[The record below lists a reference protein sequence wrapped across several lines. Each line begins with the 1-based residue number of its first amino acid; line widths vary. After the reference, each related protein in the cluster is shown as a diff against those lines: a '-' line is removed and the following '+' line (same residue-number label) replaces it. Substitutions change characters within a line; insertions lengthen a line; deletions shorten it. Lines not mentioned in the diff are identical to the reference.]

1 MSGQNVEGIVERVVI
16 VGFGPVAARLVDEV
30 LPAVREGRL
39 DLTVIGAE
47 GVAAYNRVLVA
58 DVGTG
63 RTSGEAIGLADAA
76 QLRGDGATVLLGRTV
91 RRIDRAR
98 RTVLLD
104 DGTQEPFDRLVLATG
119 AQAVV
124 PTLAGLNPDP
134 AAVHLLPPGVTALRD
149 LEDAAKLRA
158 VVGSRGRV
166 VVLGGGILGIEAA
179 LAAAEEGADVTVV
192 HHGPHPLARNLDPGG
207 GRTLASALH
216 ANGIRLASDVRSTGV
231 AFRPSAG
238 GRHQFHALVLE
249 DGTELPADLLLLS
262 CGVRARTELAA
273 GCGLGVD
280 KGILVNHRLEADV
293 EGRIFAVGDCAQ
305 VACGDGGCAEC
316 SGSSAGPAGLI
327 GPGWRQAEYVARR
340 LLELAPRRQVAFAGG
355 TTAQPQAAPLAP
367 ERPGVMLLKAR
378 GLDMASAGNI
388 SPELWDA
395 WPPERDG
402 GGDSPGRPPIQVA
415 QWADPEH
422 GRYAKMVT
430 RAGVLEG
437 LVCVGMP
444 RTAAELVLLYERG
457 AELPA
462 DRTALFRLDS
472 VEQQDDGPAPA
483 DPDSTLCRC
492 SGATLGGVENAIAGG
507 CSSVKEVSAC
517 TRAGTGCGGCKSRIG
532 ELIEAYASVAVRA
545 VPQ

>member
-1 MSGQNVEGIVERVVI
+1 
-16 VGFGPVAARLVDEV
+16 
-30 LPAVREGRL
+30 
-39 DLTVIGAE
+39 
-47 GVAAYNRVLVA
+47 
-58 DVGTG
+58 
-63 RTSGEAIGLADAA
+63 
-76 QLRGDGATVLLGRTV
+76 
-91 RRIDRAR
+91 
-98 RTVLLD
+98 VLLD

-149 LEDAAKLRA
+149 LEDATKLRA
-158 VVGSRGRV
+158 VVGSRGRII
-166 VVLGGGILGIEAA
+166 VLGGGILGIEAA

-207 GRTLASALH
+207 GRMLAAALH
-216 ANGIRLASDVRSTGV
+216 NGGIRLASDVRSTAV
-231 AFRPSAG
+231 AFRPRAG
-238 GRHQFHALVLE
+238 GRHQFDALVLE
-249 DGTELPADLLLLS
+249 DGTELPGELLLLS

-273 GCGLGVD
+273 GCGLSVD

-316 SGSSAGPAGLI
+316 SRGTTGPAGLI
-327 GPGWRQAEYVARR
+327 GPGWRQAEYVARL
-340 LLELAPRRQVAFAGG
+340 LLELTPQRHVAAAGG
-355 TTAQPQAAPLAP
+355 TTDETRPAPLAP
-367 ERPGVMLLKAR
+367 EQPGVMLLKAR
-378 GLDMASAGNI
+378 TVDLASAGNI
-388 SPELWDA
+388 SPELWDVCL
-395 WPPERDG
+395 PEPDASG
-402 GGDSPGRPPIQVA
+402 SSPGSPPVQVA

-422 GRYAKMVT
+422 GQYAKMVT

-472 VEQQDDGPAPA
+472 VEEQDDRPSPA

-492 SGATLGGVENAIAGG
+492 SGATLGGVEDAIAGG
-507 CSSVKEVSAC
+507 CGSIEEVSAC
-517 TRAGTGCGGCKSRIG
+517 TRAGTGCGGCKSRIE
-532 ELIEAYASVAVRA
+532 ELIGAYASVAMWA
-545 VPQ
+545 GP